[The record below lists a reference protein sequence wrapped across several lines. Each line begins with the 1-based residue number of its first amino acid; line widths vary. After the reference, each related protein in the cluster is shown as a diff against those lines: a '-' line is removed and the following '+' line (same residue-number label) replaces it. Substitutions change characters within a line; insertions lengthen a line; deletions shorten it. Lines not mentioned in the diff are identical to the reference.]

1 MDKQKIILIEDDK
14 FIREI
19 YVFSLQK
26 ADFIVLSSIDGE
38 DGIKTA
44 FDNPDAKL
52 ILLDVI
58 MPKMNGV
65 EVLRKLKSNPSTQN
79 IPVILLSNLT
89 DDQIINEAMELGAY
103 GFIAKSQISQMELV
117 DKVKAVIANSAGKS
131 ASLA

>member
-19 YVFSLQK
+19 YVFSLEK
-26 ADFIVLSSIDGE
+26 AGFIVLSSVDGDE
-38 DGIKTA
+38 GLKTA
-44 FDNPDAKL
+44 FDNPDVKL

-65 EVLRKLKSNPSTQN
+65 ETLRKLKSNPLTQN

-89 DDQIINEAMELGAY
+89 DDEIVNEAMELGAY
-103 GFIAKSQISQMELV
+103 SFIAKSQISQMELV
-117 DKVKAVIANSAGKS
+117 DRVKEVIKSSAGKS
-131 ASLA
+131 TQSA